1 MDFRTPKKVGA
12 DIDGDFRQVQVFGG
26 YDHSYELNPGSIVNG
41 QLVKPCMVVENG
53 DRTHRLEV
61 FTDYPGVQFYAGNS
75 LGDGDI
81 GKNGKKFVHR
91 QALCLETQYFSDAPS
106 NPKFPSIVLEA
117 GKRYEHTTVYRF
129 NS

>member
-1 MDFRTPKKVGA
+1 
-12 DIDGDFRQVQVFGG
+12 
-26 YDHSYELNPGSIVNG
+26 
-41 QLVKPCMVVENG
+41 MVVENG